1 MKEDKSRINFKEK
14 LDDQYS
20 WPSLYMFKFIVPKG
34 KEDEVIVLF
43 PSNEVSTKESKN
55 GNYISVTAKV
65 MMSSSEDIVRI
76 YEEAYKIEGVI
87 SL

>member
-1 MKEDKSRINFKEK
+1 MNKK
-14 LDDQYS
+14 LDLASLKEQLDQTDF
-20 WPSLYMFKFIVPKG
+20 PNLYMFKFIVNKG
-34 KEDEVIVLF
+34 KESEVAALF
-43 PSNEVSTKESKN
+43 PSNEVTMKLSKN

-65 MMSSSEDIVRI
+65 MMPSSNEIIRI

>member
-1 MKEDKSRINFKEK
+1 MSDKLSPQDFKQK
-14 LDDQYS
+14 LDEQYS

-34 KEDEVIVLF
+34 RETEVMDLF
-43 PSNEVSTKESKN
+43 PYNELSTKSSKN

-65 MMSSSEDIVRI
+65 MMGSSDDIIKI

>member
-1 MKEDKSRINFKEK
+1 MSDKLSPQDFKQK
-14 LDDQYS
+14 LDEQYS
-20 WPSLYMFKFIVPKG
+20 WPSLYMFKFIVSKG
-34 KEDEVIVLF
+34 KETEVMNLF
-43 PSNEVSTKESKN
+43 PFNEVSTKSSKN

-65 MMSSSEDIVRI
+65 MMGSSDDIIKI